1 MNSSIVP
8 SGYVNSGKGS
18 PECFLPSNIGYV
30 LYSAIGSFYAPMLVM
45 LFFNYRIYQVAS
57 KTIKSLRAGN
67 VGELG
72 IHRGKGSVSDKA
84 LKEQTK
90 SEDPNNVN
98 FWKKVQV
105 YRINELI

>member
-1 MNSSIVP
+1 MNSSVVP

-18 PECFLPSNIGYV
+18 PKCFLPSNIGYV

-57 KTIKSLRAGN
+57 QTIRSLRAGN

-98 FWKKVQV
+98 FWKNIQV
-105 YRINELI
+105 YRIN